1 MSAGGCEDDT
11 IIHREKC
18 VIMKEESCEA
28 MIEATAAES
37 SCSQHSRSTS
47 IFRRQFKRSNYFF
60 TFK

>member
-11 IIHREKC
+11 SIHREKF
-18 VIMKEESCEA
+18 VSMNEESCEA

-47 IFRRQFKRSNYFF
+47 IFRRQFIFLLLNRIKN
-60 TFK
+60 